1 MNFLIFMALFFLLIF
16 IGMPIAVAMIIL
28 SFFYVTITGIGAE
41 MMAVNMF
48 TGMTNFVL
56 LAIPLFILTAEVMD
70 RTKVTDKMFRFCNAL
85 VGYFPGGLG
94 HVNIVTSV
102 IFAGMSGAAVA
113 DVGGIGHICF
123 SEMKK
128 AGYPED
134 FSAAVTM
141 SSSLIG
147 PIIPPSIPVI
157 IYSMATGA
165 SVGKLLFAGVVPG
178 LLMALVLMVWVW
190 VESLIHHY
198 PRQKMVP
205 WKQYFREL
213 FASFLVSLPAL
224 FTPLVLLYCIYTGV
238 TTSTEAAAVAVCY
251 ALFLGLVLYR
261 TLSFKDFIESFKNVF
276 VKCGPVLLA
285 IPAGKAFGFVL
296 TNENVQKNL
305 YDMMIS
311 VSGGN
316 RWVIITMIMLLFIVL
331 GMLSDPNVN
340 IMLFAPMVASVA
352 VSVGFD
358 EIHFGIILILNAMLG
373 NITPP
378 VGNVL
383 MAVCS
388 LEKLDFLKACKAL
401 IVPIALLVAV
411 MVLLIAVPELCIWL
425 PNLLLGD

>member
-1 MNFLIFMALFFLLIF
+1 MGFAIFMVLFFALIL
-16 IGMPIAVAMIIL
+16 IGMPITIAMIIL
-28 SFFYVTITGIGAE
+28 SFFYLTVKGMPAE

-70 RTKVTDKMFRFCNAL
+70 RTRVTDKMFRFANSL
-85 VGYFPGGLG
+85 VGYMPGGLG

-113 DVGGIGHICF
+113 DVGGIGHICQT
-123 SEMKK
+123 EMVKK
-128 AGYPED
+128 GYPKEY
-134 FSAAVTM
+134 SAAITM

-178 LLMALVLMVWVW
+178 FIMAFVLMAYVYLCAKIYRHPQEPMVKWSVYFTNLV
-190 VESLIHHY
+190 
-198 PRQKMVP
+198 R
-205 WKQYFREL
+205 
-213 FASFLVSLPAL
+213 SFVSSLPAL
-224 FTPLVLLYCIYTGV
+224 FTALILLFCIYTGI
-238 TTSTEAAAVAVCY
+238 TTTTEAAAIAVCY
-251 ALFLGLVLYR
+251 ALFLGIVLYR
-261 TLSFKDFIESFKNVF
+261 TLSFQDFIDSFKSVF
-276 VKCGPVLLA
+276 AKCGPVLLA
-285 IPAGKAFGFVL
+285 IPAGKAFGYVL
-296 TNENVQKNL
+296 TNENVQNHL
-305 YDMMIS
+305 MNFMMS

-316 RWVIITMIMLLFIVL
+316 KWIILAMIMLLFLVL

-340 IMLFAPMVASVA
+340 IMLFAPMVASIA

-358 EIHFGIILILNAMLG
+358 PIHFGIILILNAMLG

-383 MAVCS
+383 MAVVS
-388 LEKLDFLKACKAL
+388 LEELSFVKACRAL
-401 IVPIALLVAV
+401 IVPLLLLIGV
-411 MVLLIAVPELCIWL
+411 MVLLILVPPLCTWL
-425 PNLLLGD
+425 PGMMMQ

>member
-1 MNFLIFMALFFLLIF
+1 MNFFIFMLLFFGLIF

-41 MMAVNMF
+41 MLAVNMF

-102 IFAGMSGAAVA
+102 IFAGMSGTAVA
-113 DVGGIGHICF
+113 DVGGIGHVCF

-178 LLMALVLMVWVW
+178 FLMALVLMVWVW
-190 VESLIHHY
+190 LESSLKHY
-198 PRQKMVP
+198 PKQKMVP
-205 WKQYFREL
+205 WRLYFRNL
-213 FASFLVSLPAL
+213 ATSLIASLPAL
-224 FTPLVLLYCIYTGV
+224 LTPVVLLYCIYTGV

-261 TLSFKDFIESFKNVF
+261 TLSPRDFLESFKSVF
-276 VKCGPVLLA
+276 MKCGPVLLA

-296 TNENVQKNL
+296 TNENVQNKL
-305 YDMMIS
+305 CDFMLSI
-311 VSGGN
+311 SGGN
-316 RWVIITMIMLLFIVL
+316 KWIIITMIMLLFIVL

-340 IMLFAPMVASVA
+340 IMLFAPMVASIA

-358 EIHFGIILILNAMLG
+358 EIHFGILLILNAMLG

-388 LEKLDFLKACKAL
+388 LENLDFVKMCRAL
-401 IVPIALLVAV
+401 VLPIL
-411 MVLLIAVPELCIWL
+411 LLIGVMILMITVPEISIWL
-425 PNLLLGD
+425 PNLLLD

>member
-1 MNFLIFMALFFLLIF
+1 MNFGIFMLVFFVLIL
-16 IGMPIAVAMIIL
+16 IGMPIAYSMITL
-28 SFFYVTITGIGAE
+28 SFFYVMFTGIGAE

-70 RTKVTDKMFRFCNAL
+70 RTKISDKMFRFANDL
-85 VGYFPGGLG
+85 VGYIPGGLG
-94 HVNIVTSV
+94 HVNVVTSV

-113 DVGGIGHICF
+113 DVSGIGHIAY
-123 SEMKK
+123 SEMVK
-128 AGYPED
+128 ARYPKY

-165 SVGKLLFAGVVPG
+165 SAGGLLLGGVTPG
-178 LLMALVLMVWVW
+178 LLMAGVLMIWVYTTS
-190 VESLIHHY
+190 VYHHY
-198 PRQKMVP
+198 PKEKRIP
-205 WKQYFREL
+205 WVIYLKRL
-213 FASFLVSLPAL
+213 LVSFIRSIPAL
-224 FTPLVLLYCIYTGV
+224 LTPVILLFFIYQGI
-238 TTSTEAAAVAVCY
+238 TTTTEAAAVAVIY
-251 ALFLGLVLYR
+251 SLLLGLILYR
-261 TLSFKDFIESFKNVF
+261 TLSFRDVIESFKSVF
-276 VKCGPVLLA
+276 KKCGPVLLA

-296 TNENVQKNL
+296 TNENVQQQL
-305 YDMMIS
+305 STFMMN

-316 RWVIITMIMLLFIVL
+316 KWIILSIIMLIFFIL

-340 IMLFAPMVASVA
+340 IMLFGPMCASIA

-358 EIHFGIILILNAMLG
+358 PIHLGILIILNAMIG

-383 MAVCS
+383 LAVCS
-388 LEKLDFLKACKAL
+388 LEKLDFIKTSKATITPIILLL
-401 IVPIALLVAV
+401 IVIVI
-411 MVLLIAVPELCIWL
+411 IAVFPSITTWL
-425 PNLLLGD
+425 PSVLMR

>member
-1 MNFLIFMALFFLLIF
+1 MNFLIFMALFFVLIF

-28 SFFYVTITGIGAE
+28 SFFYVMVTGIGTE

-70 RTKVTDKMFRFCNAL
+70 RTKVTDKMFRFCNSL

-94 HVNIVTSV
+94 HVNVVTSV

-178 LLMALVLMVWVW
+178 LLMGIVLMVWVW
-190 VESLIHHY
+190 AESLIHHY
-198 PRQKMVP
+198 PMQKMVP
-205 WKQYFREL
+205 WKQYFRVL
-213 FASFLVSLPAL
+213 VSSFLVSLPAL
-224 FTPLVLLYCIYTGV
+224 FTPFVLLYCIYTGV

-261 TLSFKDFIESFKNVF
+261 TLSFKDFIDSFKSVF
-276 VKCGPVLLA
+276 MKCGPVLLA

-305 YDMMIS
+305 YDLMIS

-316 RWVIITMIMLLFIVL
+316 KWVIIAMIMALFMVL

-340 IMLFAPMVASVA
+340 IMLFAPMVASIA

-358 EIHFGIILILNAMLG
+358 EIHFGIILILNAMIG

-388 LEKLDFLKACKAL
+388 LEDLDFLKACKAL
-401 IVPIALLVAV
+401 ILPIALLLGV
-411 MVLLIAVPELCIWL
+411 MILLIAVPDLCIWL
-425 PNLLLGD
+425 PNMLLD

>member
-1 MNFLIFMALFFLLIF
+1 MNFFIFMLLFFGLIF

-41 MMAVNMF
+41 MLAVNMF

-113 DVGGIGHICF
+113 DVGGIGHVCF

-178 LLMALVLMVWVW
+178 FLMALVLMVWVW
-190 VESLIHHY
+190 LESSLKHY
-198 PRQKMVP
+198 PKQKMVP
-205 WKQYFREL
+205 WRLYFRNL
-213 FASFLVSLPAL
+213 ATSLIASLPAL
-224 FTPLVLLYCIYTGV
+224 LTPVVLLYCIYTGV

-261 TLSFKDFIESFKNVF
+261 TLSPRDFLESFKSVF
-276 VKCGPVLLA
+276 MKCGPVLLA

-296 TNENVQKNL
+296 TNENVQNKL
-305 YDMMIS
+305 CDFMLSI
-311 VSGGN
+311 SGGN
-316 RWVIITMIMLLFIVL
+316 KWIIITMIMLLFIVL

-340 IMLFAPMVASVA
+340 IMLFAPMVASIA

-358 EIHFGIILILNAMLG
+358 EIHFGILLILNAMLG

-388 LEKLDFLKACKAL
+388 LENLDFVKTCRAL
-401 IVPIALLVAV
+401 VLPIL
-411 MVLLIAVPELCIWL
+411 LLIGVMILMITVPEISIWL
-425 PNLLLGD
+425 PNLLLD